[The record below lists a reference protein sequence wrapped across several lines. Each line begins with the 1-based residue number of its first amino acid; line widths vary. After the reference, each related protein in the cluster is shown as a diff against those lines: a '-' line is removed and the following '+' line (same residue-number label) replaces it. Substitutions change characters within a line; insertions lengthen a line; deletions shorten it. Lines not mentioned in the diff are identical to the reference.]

1 MVDLSNKEDVDK
13 AALWK
18 QDINNNTFVSTEV
31 ENSSA
36 DDMQSKKRAENIFD
50 KKIPIILMGNKFDK
64 VTMIKIWYWFVYIS

>member
-64 VTMIKIWYWFVYIS
+64 VTMIKIWY